1 MSKNPASPPTHTALT
16 HPDRA
21 NSSFASLSKFFKF
34 SKFPSFPEEQ
44 DSEEDGHASPP
55 DVEEAEDEEAL
66 MWDAQTALIAH
77 QPDLA
82 MKLYAKAA
90 LPPHASPAACLALGN
105 LLIRGSA
112 FMEATSTLSMERPV
126 SPAASTR
133 AAEKPYATSFWSRF
147 FAFPPSPSPSPSPS
161 NALSPP
167 LSPSAAR
174 KKHDLIAAGWQIPKE
189 GKRAVRDVEG
199 MGVAAAWFVL
209 GLGWAV
215 EQACAR
221 ESIPAVD
228 AAREVLVGRKGSGDE
243 EAIVFG
249 SKKGKGKGKA
259 VPTQMPVAVESPST
273 PGLAASSG
281 ANTSA
286 TDDSIETPRELAGG
300 LFDEIEDV
308 DAELLSVIYELLRP
322 LLRLYRHGHIQ
333 SQDPV
338 ALPPISLQQ
347 LPPALKPRT
356 EMEKGRNVWALGRV
370 VCSKVRELGLVC
382 DRREKGKGPEQVRK
396 AVMVLTDYI
405 LAMTCP
411 PFQAEFHFR
420 HIASTSPIGLEV
432 ADDLIVQA
440 GKRLKT
446 IVTGTPRDEAG
457 LGGFPFPAL
466 TPQRAVVASRRGG
479 RTPGDGKKEKE
490 RKASI
495 TSLASVLSPPR
506 ILHSTKS
513 TASLAALADPD
524 PDNELQSDVPF
535 SSEAKTEGAVE
546 TLRRVQVQIGVW
558 DGVEW
563 PGEEGMGMG
572 KGKRTMR
579 RRISAGEVDGE
590 VEQGMGL
597 DVPNKTIRAVA
608 SSPQLPSLLSVPPS
622 HTNRRQLPFEP
633 SQHDAIMPIDPA
645 LAEAERRSALTKNVE
660 CGVCM
665 MKGVN
670 FPECRRCG
678 MTFCGRECRV
688 GEEKA
693 GNGKRHICGAWESR
707 KLLSVPTAAPG
718 RRSGSNGGLATSPR
732 VAKVY

>member
-1 MSKNPASPPTHTALT
+1 MSNNPADPPTHTALT
-16 HPDRA
+16 QP
-21 NSSFASLSKFFKF
+21 FASLSNLFNF
-34 SKFPSFPEEQ
+34 SKPSSFPDEP
-44 DSEEDGHASPP
+44 DSEEDDHASPP

-77 QPDLA
+77 QPNLA

-126 SPAASTR
+126 SPAALAS
-133 AAEKPYATSFWSRF
+133 ASEKPYAISFWSRL
-147 FAFPPSPSPSPSPS
+147 FAPSSPPSTSPSPSSA

-199 MGVAAAWFVL
+199 MGVAGAWFVL

-215 EQACAR
+215 EQAKERQRIVAAVAAVA
-221 ESIPAVD
+221 AVD
-228 AAREVLVGRKGSGDE
+228 EQGEYLVGRKGSSDE

-249 SKKGKGKGKA
+249 SKKGNGKGKA
-259 VPTQMPVAVESPST
+259 VCTQMPPAVESPST

-286 TDDSIETPRELAGG
+286 TDDSIETPGEPAGG
-300 LFDEIEDV
+300 LFDEVQDV

-370 VCSKVRELGLVC
+370 VCSAVKELGLVC
-382 DRREKGKGPEQVRK
+382 DRREKGKGSEQVRK

-411 PFQAEFHFR
+411 PSQAEFHFR

-446 IVTGTPRDEAG
+446 IGTGTPRDEEAG

-466 TPQRAVVASRRGG
+466 TPQRAVVSRRGG
-479 RTPGDGKKEKE
+479 RTRGDGKKEKEKE

-495 TSLASVLSPPR
+495 TSLASILSPPR
-506 ILHSTKS
+506 IMHSTKS

-524 PDNELQSDVPF
+524 PENELQSPVPL
-535 SSEAKTEGAVE
+535 SSEAKAGGAVE
-546 TLRRVQVQIGVW
+546 TLKRVQVKNGVW

-563 PGEEGMGMG
+563 PGEEG
-572 KGKRTMR
+572 KRTMG

-590 VEQGMGL
+590 VEQGLGL
-597 DVPNKTIRAVA
+597 EVPNKTIRAVA

-718 RRSGSNGGLATSPR
+718 RRSGSSGGLAMSPR

>member
-1 MSKNPASPPTHTALT
+1 MSKNPAFPPTHTART
-16 HPDRA
+16 QPSRP

-34 SKFPSFPEEQ
+34 SKSSSFPDELDSEQ
-44 DSEEDGHASPP
+44 DDHASPP
-55 DVEEAEDEEAL
+55 DTEEAEDEQAL
-66 MWDAQTALIAH
+66 MWDAQIALIEH
-77 QPDLA
+77 QPNLA

-112 FMEATSTLSMERPV
+112 VMEATSTLSMERPV

-147 FAFPPSPSPSPSPS
+147 FAPSFSPSPSTSPSPS
-161 NALSPP
+161 SANALSPP

-174 KKHDLIAAGWQIPKE
+174 KKHDLIAAGWHIPRE

-199 MGVAAAWFVL
+199 MGVAGAWFVL

-215 EQACAR
+215 ERAKERQRVVAAAAAVA
-221 ESIPAVD
+221 AVD
-228 AAREVLVGRKGSGDE
+228 EQGEYLVGRKGSSDE

-249 SKKGKGKGKA
+249 SKKGKGKGM
-259 VPTQMPVAVESPST
+259 QMPLAVESPST

-286 TDDSIETPRELAGG
+286 TDDSIETPREPAGG
-300 LFDEIEDV
+300 LFDKVDDV

-333 SQDPV
+333 SHDPV

-370 VCSKVRELGLVC
+370 VCGKVKELGLVC
-382 DRREKGKGPEQVRK
+382 DRREKGKGSDQVRK

-411 PFQAEFHFR
+411 PFQAAFHFR
-420 HIASTSPIGLEV
+420 HIASTSLIGLEV

-466 TPQRAVVASRRGG
+466 TPTPKRAEN
-479 RTPGDGKKEKE
+479 EKE
-490 RKASI
+490 RTASI
-495 TSLASVLSPPR
+495 TSLASMLSPPR

-513 TASLAALADPD
+513 TASLVALADPE
-524 PDNELQSDVPF
+524 PDNELQSPVPL
-535 SSEAKTEGAVE
+535 SSEAKAGGAVE
-546 TLRRVQVQIGVW
+546 TLKRVQVKNGVW
-558 DGVEW
+558 DGVE
-563 PGEEGMGMG
+563 
-572 KGKRTMR
+572 
-579 RRISAGEVDGE
+579 ISAGEVDGE
-590 VEQGMGL
+590 VEQGLGL

-622 HTNRRQLPFEP
+622 HTNRRRLPFEP

-645 LAEAERRSALTKNVE
+645 LAEAERRSALTKNVK